1 MLWDHEGRVWRDA
14 DMNTSEG
21 IWRVAGNHQKLQEAK
36 DSPDPR
42 AFGRSTPLSTSWFCT
57 SNPHNCEKLFLAFK
71 FASQFM
77 VICQDGPTRAPHTAY
92 FSFKQE
98 PVNTDIIPLEE
109 AYDLSRSKKFKPLK
123 QLEPRIKILQWSLW
137 PVLLHYNVLFGDL
150 LN

>member
-1 MLWDHEGRVWRDA
+1 M
-14 DMNTSEG
+14 
-21 IWRVAGNHQKLQEAK
+21 
-36 DSPDPR
+36 
-42 AFGRSTPLSTSWFCT
+42 
-57 SNPHNCEKLFLAFK
+57 AFK
-71 FASQFM
+71 FATEFI
-77 VICQDGPTRAPHTAY
+77 VICQDGPRKAPYTAY